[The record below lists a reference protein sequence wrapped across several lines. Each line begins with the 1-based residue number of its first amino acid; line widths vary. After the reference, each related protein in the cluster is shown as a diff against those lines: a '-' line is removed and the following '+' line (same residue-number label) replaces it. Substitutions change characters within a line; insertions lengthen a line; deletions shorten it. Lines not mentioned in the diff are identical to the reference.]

1 MKVRTYKTVPLLL
14 NNPKELLER
23 IKREGTVR
31 ESFEPGATSEHVHGM
46 YFLIGGLL
54 RIENLLNT
62 APGGA
67 FLGSDLTVHMIRLNR
82 KRLTKTSTIICI
94 APSRI
99 WQGSGADGKWQKM
112 KLPTGRGP
120 IPFSHIVRG
129 MWGNEAKTPNDMLG
143 AAGL

>member
-1 MKVRTYKTVPLLL
+1 MKVRTYNSVPLLL
-14 NNPKELLER
+14 SDPKGLLEK

-31 ESFEPGATSEHVHGM
+31 ESFDPGATSEHVRGM
-46 YFLIGGLL
+46 YFLIGGNL

-94 APSRI
+94 APSRM
-99 WQGSGADGKWQKM
+99 WQGSGADERWQEM
-112 KLPTGRGP
+112 KLPTGRGS
-120 IPFSHIVRG
+120 IPFSHIARG
-129 MWGNEAKTPNDMLG
+129 MWGNEAKTLNDMLG
-143 AAGL
+143 VAGL